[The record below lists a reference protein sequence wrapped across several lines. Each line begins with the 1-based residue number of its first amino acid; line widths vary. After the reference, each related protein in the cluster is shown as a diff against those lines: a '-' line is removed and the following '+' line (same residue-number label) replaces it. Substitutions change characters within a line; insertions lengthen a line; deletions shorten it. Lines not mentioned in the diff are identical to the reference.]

1 MEDDAMKN
9 RATRSIPF
17 NPQRM
22 LQGLAMLLP
31 LMLLALLLA
40 PGPASAQESG
50 LESLRSTGEAFRSV
64 AKKVSPA
71 VVNIQ
76 VEKVASERETPFPFG
91 GQSPF
96 GDDFFRRFFG
106 IPLPE
111 APGQNPHDRRPSPR
125 LRSQG
130 SGFIITPDGFI
141 LTNNHVVEDADKVDV
156 ALTDGRTFSAEV
168 IGSDPAS
175 DVAVIKIENKKDLPF
190 VPLGDSDALEVGDW
204 VLAVGNPFGLSNTI
218 TAGIVSAKGRSS
230 VGITD
235 YENFIQTD
243 AAINPGNSGGPLVN
257 LQGEVVG
264 MNTAIF
270 SRSGGYMGIGFAIP
284 VNMVKHIR
292 DQLIDSGSVTRGYM
306 GVMIQDLTPELA
318 ENFEL
323 ETNKGVL
330 ISQVTKDSPAEK
342 AGLRQGDIVIE
353 FAGAPVDSV
362 GPFRNRVALSPPG
375 SEQKMTILRD
385 GKRKTIKITLGTL
398 PDERASVHSD
408 PSEVDELGLIVQPLT
423 QELAQR
429 FGYTDTEGVIV
440 TQVAPGS
447 IAASAR
453 IRPGTL
459 IQEVNQQ
466 KVTTPAEFQ
475 KAMEEGSKDTV
486 LLLLRQGDAI
496 RYVAL
501 RRN

>member
-1 MEDDAMKN
+1 MKN
-9 RATRSIPF
+9 YSTRCCLLPDQRLLSGLLLLLSI
-17 NPQRM
+17 
-22 LQGLAMLLP
+22 MLLS
-31 LMLLALLLA
+31 LILA
-40 PGPASAQESG
+40 PSQVSAQESG
-50 LESLRSTGEAFRSV
+50 IESLRNTGEAFRSV

-76 VEKVASERETPFPFG
+76 VEKEVPERSFQSPFG

-96 GDDFFRRFFG
+96 NDDFFRRFFG
-106 IPLPE
+106 IPMPE
-111 APGQNPHDRRPSPR
+111 GPGQDPHEKKRAPR
-125 LRSQG
+125 TQSQG
-130 SGFIITPDGFI
+130 SGFIINSEGVI
-141 LTNNHVVEDADKVDV
+141 LTNNHVVQDADKVSV
-156 ALTDGRTFSAEV
+156 TLTDGRNFTAEV
-168 IGSDPAS
+168 IGTDEAS
-175 DVAVIKIENKKDLPF
+175 DVAVVKIESNKDLPF
-190 VPLGDSDALEVGDW
+190 LSLGDSDALEVGDW

-243 AAINPGNSGGPLVN
+243 AAINPGNSGGPMVN

-292 DQLIDSGSVTRGYM
+292 DQLIDSGSVTRGYL

-318 ENFEL
+318 ENFGL
-323 ETNKGVL
+323 ETSKGVL
-330 ISQVTKDSPAEK
+330 ISQVTKDSPAAE

-353 FAGAPVDSV
+353 FAGQPVDSV
-362 GPFRNRVALSPPG
+362 GPFRNKVALSPPG
-375 SEQKMTILRD
+375 TEQKMTVLRD
-385 GKRKTIKITLGTL
+385 GKRKKINITLGTL
-398 PDERASVHSD
+398 PDDAPAAQER
-408 PSEVDELGLIVQPLT
+408 PSEVDELGLSVQPLT
-423 QELAQR
+423 EDLAQR
-429 FGYTDTEGVIV
+429 FGYTDAEGVVV
-440 TQVAPGS
+440 TRVDPGS

-459 IQEVNQQ
+459 IQEVNHQ
-466 KVTTPAEFQ
+466 KVTTPAQFRE
-475 KAMEEGSKDTV
+475 AVEEGSKNTV
-486 LLLLRQGDAI
+486 LLLLRQGDAT

-501 RRN
+501 RR

>member
-1 MEDDAMKN
+1 MKN
-9 RATRSIPF
+9 RATHSIPF
-17 NPQRM
+17 NAQRM

-31 LMLLALLLA
+31 LMLMTLLLA

-76 VEKVASERETPFPFG
+76 VEKIVQGSQTPFPFG

-106 IPLPE
+106 IPMPE
-111 APGQNPHDRRPSPR
+111 IPGRDPHGRNPSPR
-125 LRSQG
+125 VRSQG
-130 SGFIITPDGFI
+130 SGFIFSDDGLI
-141 LTNNHVVEDADKVDV
+141 LTNNHVVENADKVNV
-156 ALTDGRTFSAEV
+156 TLTDGRNFTAEV

-175 DVAVIKIENKKDLPF
+175 DVAVIKIESDKKLPF
-190 VPLGDSDALEVGDW
+190 IPLGNSDALEVGDW

-284 VNMVKHIR
+284 VNMIKLIR
-292 DQLIDSGSVTRGYM
+292 DQLIDNGSVSRGYM
-306 GVMIQDLTPELA
+306 GVMIQNLTPDLA
-318 ENFEL
+318 ENFGL
-323 ETNKGVL
+323 DTSKGVL
-330 ISQVTKDSPAEK
+330 ISQVTKDSPADK

-353 FAGAPVDSV
+353 FSGEPVDSV

-375 SEQKMTILRD
+375 SEQEMTILRD

-398 PDERASVHSD
+398 PDERATAQSD
-408 PSEVDELGLIVQPLT
+408 PSEVDELGLTVQPLT
-423 QELAQR
+423 EELAQR
-429 FGYTDTEGVIV
+429 FGYTDAEGVIV

-447 IAASAR
+447 IAARAR

-466 KVTTPAEFQ
+466 KVTTPAEFHD
-475 KAMEEGSKDTV
+475 AMKKGNKDTV